1 MDKLNAKKIR
11 ADFPILKQKINGEQ
25 LIYLDSA
32 ATSQMPVS
40 VEEKIRR
47 FNETSRANVHRGVH
61 TLGVKATKLYEKSRQ
76 KVADFIGA
84 SSAKEVIFTS
94 GCTDSLNLVA
104 ASFGEQNIQA
114 GDEIVV
120 SIMEHHSNLLPW
132 QQLAK
137 RKKAQLKFIE
147 ISKDGRL
154 DLNGLK
160 NKISSKTKLVALTHV
175 SNVLGTINPIKEV
188 IALAHEKGAIALI
201 DGAQAVG
208 HFPVNVT
215 DLGADFYA
223 FSGHKMFAPTGIGV
237 LYGKRE
243 LLDKMLPYRLGGE
256 MIANVTRDGATW
268 AEVPQKFEA
277 GTPNISGAIG
287 LAAAIDYLN
296 SIDLQLV
303 KEHETELTAYV
314 LEKLS
319 KISGLTIYGPKESYE
334 RTGVI
339 SFNLKGIHPHDL
351 ATALDLDG
359 IEVRAGHHCAQPLM
373 ESLETES
380 TVRASLSIY
389 NNKNDIDKL
398 TSSLQ
403 EAKEF
408 FSEFR

>member
-1 MDKLNAKKIR
+1 MDKLNVKKIKT
-11 ADFPILKQKINGEQ
+11 DFPILKQKVNGEQ
-25 LIYLDSA
+25 LVYLDNA
-32 ATSQMPVS
+32 ATSQMTVS
-40 VEEKIRR
+40 VEEKIKN
-47 FNETSRANVHRGVH
+47 FTEINRANVHRGVH
-61 TLGVKATKLYEKSRQ
+61 TLGLRATNLYEESRQ
-76 KVADFIGA
+76 KVANFIGA

-137 RKKAQLKFIE
+137 KKKAWLKFIE

-154 DLNGLK
+154 DLNDLK

-188 IALAHEKGAIALI
+188 IALAHEKDAVVLV

-215 DLGADFYA
+215 NLGADFYA
-223 FSGHKMFAPTGIGV
+223 FSGHKMFAPTGIGI
-237 LYGKRE
+237 LYGKKE
-243 LLDKMLPYRLGGE
+243 LLDKMPPYRFGGE
-256 MIANVTRDGATW
+256 MIANVTREGATW
-268 AEVPQKFEA
+268 AETPQKFEA
-277 GTPNISGAIG
+277 GTPNIAGAIG

-296 SIDLQLV
+296 SIDLKLIQ
-303 KEHETELTAYV
+303 KHETELTAYA

-319 KISGLTIYGPKESYE
+319 NISDLTIYGPKESYE

-339 SFNLKGIHPHDL
+339 SFNLKNIHPHDL
-351 ATALDLDG
+351 ATALDLNG

-373 ESLETES
+373 ESLQTKS

-389 NNKNDIDKL
+389 NSKDDIDKL
-398 TSSLQ
+398 VSSLQ

>member
-1 MDKLNAKKIR
+1 MDKLNVKKIKT
-11 ADFPILKQKINGEQ
+11 DFPILKQKVNGEQ
-25 LIYLDSA
+25 LVYLDSA

-40 VEEKIRR
+40 VEEIIKNFTEI
-47 FNETSRANVHRGVH
+47 NRANVHRGVH
-61 TLGVKATKLYEKSRQ
+61 TLGLRATNLYEESRQ
-76 KVADFIGA
+76 KVANFIGA
-84 SSAKEVIFTS
+84 SNAKEVIFTS

-137 RKKAQLKFIE
+137 KKKAQLKFIE
-147 ISKDGRL
+147 ISKYGRL
-154 DLNGLK
+154 DLNDLK

-175 SNVLGTINPIKEV
+175 SNVLGTINPIKEA
-188 IALAHEKGAIALI
+188 IALAHEKDAVVLV

-215 DLGADFYA
+215 NLGVDFYA
-223 FSGHKMFAPTGIGV
+223 FSGHKMFAPTGVGV
-237 LYGKRE
+237 LYGKKE
-243 LLDKMLPYRLGGE
+243 LLDKMPPYRFGGE
-256 MIANVTRDGATW
+256 MIANVTREEATW
-268 AEVPQKFEA
+268 AETPQKFEA
-277 GTPNISGAIG
+277 GTPNIAGVIG

-296 SIDLQLV
+296 SIDLKLIQ
-303 KEHETELTAYV
+303 KHETELTAYA

-319 KISGLTIYGPKESYE
+319 NISDLTIYGPKKSYE

-339 SFNLKGIHPHDL
+339 SFNLKNIHPHDL
-351 ATALDLDG
+351 ATALDLNG

-373 ESLETES
+373 ESLQTES

-389 NNKNDIDKL
+389 NSKDDIDKL
-398 TSSLQ
+398 VSSLQ

>member
-1 MDKLNAKKIR
+1 MDKLNVKKIKT
-11 ADFPILKQKINGEQ
+11 DFPILKQKVNGEQ
-25 LIYLDSA
+25 LVYLDNA
-32 ATSQMPVS
+32 ATSQMTVS
-40 VEEKIRR
+40 VEEKIKN
-47 FNETSRANVHRGVH
+47 FTEINRANVHRGVH
-61 TLGVKATKLYEKSRQ
+61 TLGLRATNLYEKSRQ
-76 KVADFIGA
+76 KVANFIGA

-137 RKKAQLKFIE
+137 KKKAWLKFIE

-154 DLNGLK
+154 DLNDLK

-188 IALAHEKGAIALI
+188 IALAHEKDAVVLV

-215 DLGADFYA
+215 NLGADFYA
-223 FSGHKMFAPTGIGV
+223 FSGHKMFAPTGIGI
-237 LYGKRE
+237 LYGKKE
-243 LLDKMLPYRLGGE
+243 LLDKMPPYRFGGE
-256 MIANVTRDGATW
+256 MIANVTREGATW
-268 AEVPQKFEA
+268 AETPQKFEA
-277 GTPNISGAIG
+277 GTPNIAGAIG
-287 LAAAIDYLN
+287 LAAAIDYLK
-296 SIDLQLV
+296 SIDLKLIQ
-303 KEHETELTAYV
+303 KHETELTAYA
-314 LEKLS
+314 LKKLS
-319 KISGLTIYGPKESYE
+319 NISDLTIYGPKESYE

-339 SFNLKGIHPHDL
+339 SFNLKNIHPHDL
-351 ATALDLDG
+351 ATALDLNG

-373 ESLETES
+373 ESLQTES

-389 NNKNDIDKL
+389 NSKDDIDKL
-398 TSSLQ
+398 VSSLQ

>member
-1 MDKLNAKKIR
+1 MDKLNVKKIKT
-11 ADFPILKQKINGEQ
+11 DFPILKQKVNGEQ
-25 LIYLDSA
+25 LVYLDNA
-32 ATSQMPVS
+32 ATSQMTVS
-40 VEEKIRR
+40 VEEKIKN
-47 FNETSRANVHRGVH
+47 FTEINRANVHRGVH
-61 TLGVKATKLYEKSRQ
+61 TLGLRATNLYEESRQ
-76 KVADFIGA
+76 KVANFIGA

-137 RKKAQLKFIE
+137 KKKARLKFIE

-154 DLNGLK
+154 DLNDLK

-188 IALAHEKGAIALI
+188 IALAHEKDAVVLV

-215 DLGADFYA
+215 NLGADFYA
-223 FSGHKMFAPTGIGV
+223 FSGHKMFAPTGIGI
-237 LYGKRE
+237 LYGKKE
-243 LLDKMLPYRLGGE
+243 LLDKMPPYRFGGE
-256 MIANVTRDGATW
+256 MIANVTREGATW
-268 AEVPQKFEA
+268 AETPQKFEA
-277 GTPNISGAIG
+277 GTPNIAGAIG

-296 SIDLQLV
+296 SIDLKLIQ
-303 KEHETELTAYV
+303 KHETELTAYA

-319 KISGLTIYGPKESYE
+319 NISDLTIYGPKESYE

-339 SFNLKGIHPHDL
+339 SFNLKNIHPHDL
-351 ATALDLDG
+351 ATALDLNG

-373 ESLETES
+373 ESLQTKS

-389 NNKNDIDKL
+389 NSKDDIDKL
-398 TSSLQ
+398 VSSLQ

>member
-1 MDKLNAKKIR
+1 MDKLNVKKIKT
-11 ADFPILKQKINGEQ
+11 DFPILKQKVNGEQ
-25 LIYLDSA
+25 LVYLDNA

-40 VEEKIRR
+40 VEEKIKN
-47 FNETSRANVHRGVH
+47 FTEINRANVHRGVH
-61 TLGVKATKLYEKSRQ
+61 TLGLRATNLYEESRQ
-76 KVADFIGA
+76 KAANFIGA

-137 RKKAQLKFIE
+137 KKKARLKFIE

-154 DLNGLK
+154 DLNDLK
-160 NKISSKTKLVALTHV
+160 NKISSKTKLIALTHV

-188 IALAHEKGAIALI
+188 IALAHEKDAVVLV

-215 DLGADFYA
+215 NLGADFYA
-223 FSGHKMFAPTGIGV
+223 FSGHKMFAPTGIGI
-237 LYGKRE
+237 LYGKKE
-243 LLDKMLPYRLGGE
+243 LLDKMPPYRFGGE
-256 MIANVTRDGATW
+256 MIANVTREGASW
-268 AEVPQKFEA
+268 AETPQKFEA
-277 GTPNISGAIG
+277 GTPNIAGAIG

-296 SIDLQLV
+296 SIDLKLIQ
-303 KEHETELTAYV
+303 KHETELTAYA

-319 KISGLTIYGPKESYE
+319 NISDLTIYGPKESYE

-339 SFNLKGIHPHDL
+339 SFNLKNIHPHDL
-351 ATALDLDG
+351 ATALDLNG

-373 ESLETES
+373 ESLQTES

-389 NNKNDIDKL
+389 NSKDDIDKL
-398 TSSLQ
+398 VSSLQ